1 MKSTEFT
8 RSKTRVDGALKKV
21 GSTLVALEPLRVHIP
36 ERFAERGLAE
46 IEDVSYILGFM
57 AIITEDNYYASST
70 VTAMI
75 RTEPDRIG
83 KVVVDDVGYI
93 ELFYE
98 KGSAV
103 IASTDVVVNDNL
115 PHRIYTEMLGKG
127 RIPWY
132 YGYEDIPKMFVD
144 TKKYNGVT
152 IGADF
157 AIWEYLAAALCRD
170 PDDPSRYFRQRP
182 NAKADVARGIKPL
195 YIPLRNVSVGATN
208 VTAKLGGSYTND
220 GITAALVNPSDRP
233 EKIETLLRQ

>member
-1 MKSTEFT
+1 MQSKEFT
-8 RSKTRVDGALKKV
+8 RSKARVDSTLKKV
-21 GSTLVALEPLRVHIP
+21 GTKLIALEPVRIHIP
-36 ERFAERGLAE
+36 ERFTERGLAE

-70 VTAMI
+70 LTAMI

-83 KVVVDDVGYI
+83 KVVVDDVAYI

-157 AIWEYLAAALCRD
+157 AVWEYISAALCRD
-170 PDDPSRYFRQRP
+170 PADPSKYFRQRA
-182 NAKADVARGIKPL
+182 NAKKDTETLTPL

-220 GITAALVNPSDRP
+220 GITASLVSPSDRP

>member
-1 MKSTEFT
+1 MQSKEFT
-8 RSKTRVDGALKKV
+8 RSKARVDSALKKV
-21 GSTLVALEPLRVHIP
+21 GTKLVALEPVRIHIP
-36 ERFAERGLAE
+36 ERFTERGLAE

-70 VTAMI
+70 LTAMI

-83 KVVVDDVGYI
+83 KVVVDDVAYI

-157 AIWEYLAAALCRD
+157 AVWEYISAALCRD
-170 PDDPSRYFRQRP
+170 PDDPSKYFRQRA
-182 NAKADVARGIKPL
+182 NAKKDTETVTPL

-220 GITAALVNPSDRP
+220 GITAALVSPSDRP

>member
-1 MKSTEFT
+1 MQSKEFT
-8 RSKTRVDGALKKV
+8 RSKARVDSALKKV
-21 GSTLVALEPLRVHIP
+21 GTKLIAQEPLRIHIP
-36 ERFAERGLAE
+36 ERFSERGLAE

-70 VTAMI
+70 LTAMI

-83 KVVVDDVGYI
+83 KVVVDDVAYI

-157 AIWEYLAAALCRD
+157 AIWEYVSAALCRD
-170 PDDPSRYFRQRP
+170 PADPSKYFRQRP
-182 NAKADVARGIKPL
+182 EAKKDTESLTPL

>member
-1 MKSTEFT
+1 MRSKDFT
-8 RSKTRVDGALKKV
+8 RSKARVDSALKKI
-21 GSTLVALEPLRVHIP
+21 GTKLIAQEPVRIHIP
-36 ERFAERGLAE
+36 ERFSERGLAE

-70 VTAMI
+70 LTAMV

-83 KVVVDDVGYI
+83 KCVVDDVGYI

-103 IASTDVVVNDNL
+103 IAATDVVVNDNL

-132 YGYEDIPKMFVD
+132 YTYVDIPRMFVD
-144 TKKYNGVT
+144 TKRYNGVT
-152 IGADF
+152 IGADL
-157 AIWEYLAAALCRD
+157 AIWEYLSASLCRD
-170 PDDPSRYFRQRP
+170 PDNPSRYFRQRP
-182 NAKADVARGIKPL
+182 NAKKDAETITPY

-220 GITAALVNPSDRP
+220 GITAALVSPSDRP

>member
-1 MKSTEFT
+1 MQSKEFT
-8 RSKTRVDGALKKV
+8 RSKARVDSALKKV
-21 GSTLVALEPLRVHIP
+21 GTKLVALESVRIHIP
-36 ERFAERGLAE
+36 ERFTERGLAE

-70 VTAMI
+70 LTAMI

-83 KVVVDDVGYI
+83 KVVVDDVAYI

-157 AIWEYLAAALCRD
+157 AVWEYISAALCRD
-170 PDDPSRYFRQRP
+170 PADPSKYFRQRA
-182 NAKADVARGIKPL
+182 NAKKDTETLTPL

-220 GITAALVNPSDRP
+220 GITASLVSPSDRP

>member
-1 MKSTEFT
+1 MQSKEFT
-8 RSKTRVDGALKKV
+8 RSKARVDSALKKV
-21 GSTLVALEPLRVHIP
+21 GSKLIAQEPLRIHIP

-70 VTAMI
+70 LTAMI

-83 KVVVDDVGYI
+83 KVVVDDVAYI

-157 AIWEYLAAALCRD
+157 AVWEYISAALCRD
-170 PDDPSRYFRQRP
+170 PADPSKYFRQRP
-182 NAKADVARGIKPL
+182 NAKKDTETLTPL

>member
-1 MKSTEFT
+1 MQSKEFT
-8 RSKTRVDGALKKV
+8 RSKARVDSALKKV
-21 GSTLVALEPLRVHIP
+21 GTKLIALEPVRIHIP
-36 ERFAERGLAE
+36 ERFTERGLAE

-70 VTAMI
+70 LTAMI

-83 KVVVDDVGYI
+83 KVVVDDVAYI

-157 AIWEYLAAALCRD
+157 AVWEYISAALCRD
-170 PDDPSRYFRQRP
+170 PSDPSKYFRQRP
-182 NAKADVARGIKPL
+182 NAKKDIETLTPL

-220 GITAALVNPSDRP
+220 GITASLVSPSDRP

>member
-1 MKSTEFT
+1 MQSKEFT
-8 RSKTRVDGALKKV
+8 RSKARVDSALKKV
-21 GSTLVALEPLRVHIP
+21 GTALIALEPLRVQIP

-46 IEDVSYILGFM
+46 IEDISYILGFM
-57 AIITEDNYYASST
+57 TIITEDNHYASST

-75 RTEPDRIG
+75 RTEPDRVG

-93 ELFYE
+93 ELYYDV
-98 KGSAV
+98 GSAV

-115 PHRIYTEMLGKG
+115 PHRVYTEMLGKA

-132 YGYEDIPKMFVD
+132 YGYEDIPKMFAD
-144 TKKYNGVT
+144 TKLYNGVT
-152 IGADF
+152 IGADL
-157 AIWEYLAAALCRD
+157 ALWEYISAQLCRD
-170 PDDPSRYFRQRP
+170 PDNIRKFYRQRL
-182 NAKADVARGIKPL
+182 NAKKDTLTLTPH

-220 GITAALVNPSDRP
+220 GLTSALTHPSDRA

>member
-1 MKSTEFT
+1 MQSKEFT
-8 RSKTRVDGALKKV
+8 RSKARVDSALKKV
-21 GSTLVALEPLRVHIP
+21 GSTLIAQEPLRVHIP

-57 AIITEDNYYASST
+57 AIITEDNYYASAT

-83 KVVVDDVGYI
+83 RVVVDDVGYI

-115 PHRIYTEMLGKG
+115 PHRVYTEMLGKG

-132 YGYEDIPKMFVD
+132 YGYDDISKMFVD

-220 GITAALVNPSDRP
+220 GITSALVSPSDRP

>member
-1 MKSTEFT
+1 MQSKEFT
-8 RSKTRVDGALKKV
+8 RSKARVDSTLKKV
-21 GSTLVALEPLRVHIP
+21 GTKLIALEPVRIHIP
-36 ERFAERGLAE
+36 ERFTERGLAE

-57 AIITEDNYYASST
+57 AIITEDNYYAAST
-70 VTAMI
+70 LTAMI

-83 KVVVDDVGYI
+83 KVVVDDVAYI

-157 AIWEYLAAALCRD
+157 AVWEYISAALCRD
-170 PDDPSRYFRQRP
+170 PADPSKYFRQRA
-182 NAKADVARGIKPL
+182 NAKKDTETLTPL

-220 GITAALVNPSDRP
+220 GITAALVSPSDRP